1 MATNNN
7 DRQEQLNKA
16 MATLKAGGSVY
27 LNKYSLARMVD
38 GKIIVFNPKVTQL
51 SEFQA
56 GNASLTKKKLAAAIA
71 AGKVSV
77 ITQAQL
83 AAGLNPTPSVPKPP
97 ANAKPKKKVTGSA
110 DDDKGKKESPKV
122 KVRKDADP
130 ELSPGKR
137 LKNPLGALTSYNYQL
152 SLYMVT
158 PDALEI
164 FKENGYRDINKL
176 GVMSAA
182 ATQPIVDNQAV
193 SAGAYIVAQTGG
205 VNNTFEQRAPS
216 FSFDYTI
223 DQLQFEIAGPK
234 DTGSPAAEY
243 DFQFVITEPYGFSF
257 ISNLR
262 RAADAI
268 KDYNDRLNKKKAAV
282 AKKKAAAQQQ
292 RTRRRNTVVAVAPS
306 RRLPKGGVGGSG
318 VTSVDSQAG
327 KRGNYYNT
335 RFQSNNDILA
345 GVRGTKPGSRPLPK
359 GGKAGGRAA
368 KDSGYRILTEQFD
381 KEQAKKTAAAKA
393 ASAAKGSGKP
403 SGKGSST
410 GTPTNATR
418 QLFILGIRF
427 YGYNASG
434 QPVKGTDTT
443 AANNS
448 WGGVIDG
455 SRQEIDPGNNSYA
468 LFERYYPIMLNEMT
482 TVVDGRETR
491 YNCKAQSTGM
501 QALGTKRGI
510 INNKME
516 FTAET
521 VGEALDNLM
530 SRLNKEQQKLNN
542 NTGSGYS
549 YDIKYQSAYDADR
562 IRSAKIVS
570 KADLDK
576 YKWPGSGAKNTKESN
591 VNTETQKGQ
600 KPKNNARKIT
610 LAEGTPILQAINQ
623 IIAQS
628 AFLQDALRTVY
639 TTALEPDQDKEGLP
653 ELDLSGKKTI
663 EWFHCTP
670 DTANMSWDEKR
681 ADWVYDLNYIL
692 NIYDTPVLDTA
703 YTNPGK
709 KYYGPVKR
717 YEYWYSGTN
726 TEIRSY
732 KQTLNND
739 FYSQFLDPDFVKNQN
754 KNANKNGGENTQNA
768 SGGSGNGAGVTT
780 PLVDN
785 QRTGEPTQGKQGLGM
800 EAQNTYL
807 SSLFSPS
814 AQATAEITILGDP
827 DWLMS
832 TKQTLANESTVYNK
846 FYGND
851 GYSISP
857 AGGQVF
863 FEIDFKEAIDYKSGG
878 QDIPTK
884 DGSGVTGAPG
894 TMSINSSILFWK
906 DPKGISSLVRGLSY
920 SLTTCRHT
928 FRNGLFEQVLKGN
941 MTTFGDSGANDDG
954 KARENKGAAKSN
966 SGPNKGNGNATTSSR
981 GLTVSDYG
989 LKAKGGRT
997 SGRGAPGESEASRI
1011 RASQRFGPNAKI
1023 NQSDKRNVRGGSNS
1037 GASSNS
1043 GAKREAVVDPQ
1054 TGQPLGTVTRTNNG
1068 FET

>member
-1 MATNNN
+1 MASNNN
-7 DRQEQLNKA
+7 DRQAQLNKA

-38 GKIIVFNPKVTQL
+38 GKIIIFNPQVTQL

-83 AAGLNPTPSVPKPP
+83 AAGLNPTPSVPKPVGS
-97 ANAKPKKKVTGSA
+97 AKPKKQVKGTA
-110 DDDKGKKESPKV
+110 DDDKGKKKPQIKL
-122 KVRKDADP
+122 RKDADP

-137 LKNPLGALTSYNYQL
+137 LKNPLGALSSYNYQL

-176 GVMSAA
+176 GLAFA
-182 ATQPIVDNQAV
+182 GANKPIVDNQAI

-216 FSFDYTI
+216 FNFDYTI

-257 ISNLR
+257 ISNLK

-268 KDYNDRLNKKKAAV
+268 KDYNDRLNKKKSAV

-292 RTRRRNTVVAVAPS
+292 RTRIRNAAAAAPS
-306 RRLPKGGVGGSG
+306 RRLTKGGIGGSG
-318 VTSVDSQAG
+318 TTSVPPKNAITN
-327 KRGNYYNT
+327 RNT
-335 RFQSNNDILA
+335 RFQSKNDILA
-345 GVRGTKPGSRPLPK
+345 GVRGFTPDSNRRSPK
-359 GGKAGGRAA
+359 GGKGGGRASQ
-368 KDSGYRILTEQFD
+368 DSGYRALTNAFD
-381 KEQAKKTAAAKA
+381 KEQANKTAAAKS

-403 SGKGSST
+403 TGKGSST
-410 GTPTNATR
+410 GTPLNPAR

-434 QPVKGTDTT
+434 IPVRGVDTT

-455 SRQEIDPGNNSYA
+455 ATQQIDPGNNSYA
-468 LFERYYPIMLNEMT
+468 LFERYYPILISELT
-482 TVVDGRETR
+482 TVVDGRETK
-491 YNCKAQSTGM
+491 YSCKAQSTGM
-501 QALGTKRGI
+501 QALGTKRGQ

-516 FTAET
+516 VTGSTA
-521 VGEALDNLM
+521 GEQLDDLM
-530 SRLNKEQQKLNN
+530 SQLNKEQQKLNN
-542 NTGSGYS
+542 DTGSGYS
-549 YDIKYQSAYDADR
+549 YDIKYASAEDADR

-591 VNTETQKGQ
+591 VNTETKKGQ
-600 KPKNNARKIT
+600 KPKNNARKLTI
-610 LAEGTPILQAINQ
+610 AEGTPILQAINQ

-628 AFLQDALRTVY
+628 AFLQDALKTVY

-653 ELDLSGKKTI
+653 ELDLQGKKTI

-670 DTANMSWDEKR
+670 ETENMSWDEDR
-681 ADWVYDLNYIL
+681 ADWVYDINYIL
-692 NIYDTPVLDTA
+692 NVYDTPVLDTA
-703 YTNPGK
+703 YSNPGT
-709 KYYGPVKR
+709 KYYGPMKR

-726 TEIRSY
+726 TEIRHY

-739 FYSQFLDPDFVKNQN
+739 FYTQFLDPNFGKN
-754 KNANKNGGENTQNA
+754 KDDANANKNGGENTKNA
-768 SGGSGNGAGVTT
+768 SGGSGNGAGATT

-785 QRTGEPTQGKQGLGM
+785 QRTGQPIQGKQGLGM
-800 EAQNTYL
+800 EAQNSYL
-807 SSLFSPS
+807 TSLFAPT

-832 TKQTLANESTVYNK
+832 TTRTGMGVNESTVYNK
-846 FYGND
+846 FYGSD
-851 GYSISP
+851 GYSVSP

-878 QDIPTK
+878 QDI
-884 DGSGVTGAPG
+884 DVGNGRGVTGAPG
-894 TMSINSSILFWK
+894 TLSINSSILFWK
-906 DPKGISSLVRGLSY
+906 DPKSISKLVRGISY

-928 FRNGLFEQVLKGN
+928 FRNGVFEQVLKGN
-941 MTTFGDSGANDDG
+941 MTTFGDSGSNDDG
-954 KARENKGAAKSN
+954 KAREKAKSNRTSN
-966 SGPNKGNGNATTSSR
+966 SGPNKGNGNATT
-981 GLTVSDYG
+981 TTKG

-997 SGRGAPGESEASRI
+997 SGKGTPGAAEAARI
-1011 RASQRFGPNAKI
+1011 KDSQRNAPE
-1023 NQSDKRNVRGGSNS
+1023 NQGRPADRRKVRGGSNS

-1054 TGQPLGTVTRTNNG
+1054 TGQTLGTVTRTNNG

>member
-1 MATNNN
+1 MASNNN
-7 DRQEQLNKA
+7 DRQQQLNKA
-16 MATLKAGGSVY
+16 MDTLKAGGSVY

-38 GKIIVFNPKVTQL
+38 GKIIIFNPQVTQL

-83 AAGLNPTPSVPKPP
+83 AAGLNPTPRVPKPVGS
-97 ANAKPKKKVTGSA
+97 AKPKKQVKGTA
-110 DDDKGKKESPKV
+110 DDDKGKKKPQIKL
-122 KVRKDADP
+122 RKDADP

-137 LKNPLGALTSYNYQL
+137 LKNPLGALSSYNYQL

-176 GVMSAA
+176 GLAFA
-182 ATQPIVDNQAV
+182 GANKPIVDNQAV

-216 FSFDYTI
+216 FNFDYTI

-257 ISNLR
+257 ISNLK

-268 KDYNDRLNKKKAAV
+268 KDYNDRLNKKKSAV

-292 RTRRRNTVVAVAPS
+292 RTRIRNASNAAAPS
-306 RRLPKGGVGGSG
+306 RRLTKGGVGGRG
-318 VTSVDSQAG
+318 TSVTPQ
-327 KRGNYYNT
+327 KINYNT

-345 GVRGTKPGSRPLPK
+345 GVRGTTPSKPRPK
-359 GGKAGGRAA
+359 GGKGGGRAA
-368 KDSGYRILTEQFD
+368 KDSGYRILTDQFD

-403 SGKGSST
+403 TGKGSST
-410 GTPTNATR
+410 GTPLNPAR

-434 QPVKGTDTT
+434 IPVRGIDTT

-455 SRQEIDPGNNSYA
+455 ATQEIDPGNNSYA
-468 LFERYYPIMLNEMT
+468 LFERYYPILINEMT
-482 TVVDGRETR
+482 TVVDGRETK
-491 YNCKAQSTGM
+491 YSCKAQSTGM
-501 QALGTKRGI
+501 QALGTKRGQ

-516 FTAET
+516 VTGSTA
-521 VGEALDNLM
+521 GEQLDDLM
-530 SRLNKEQQKLNN
+530 SQLNKEQQKLNN
-542 NTGSGYS
+542 DTGSGYS
-549 YDIKYQSAYDADR
+549 YDIKYASANDADR

-591 VNTETQKGQ
+591 VNTETKKGQ
-600 KPKNNARKIT
+600 KPKNNARKLTI
-610 LAEGTPILQAINQ
+610 AEGTPILQAINQ

-628 AFLQDALRTVY
+628 AFLQDALKTVY

-653 ELDLSGKKTI
+653 ELDLQGKKTI

-670 DTANMSWDEKR
+670 ETENMSWDEDR
-681 ADWVYDLNYIL
+681 ADWVYDINYIL
-692 NIYDTPVLDTA
+692 NVYDTPVLDTA
-703 YTNPGK
+703 YSNPGT
-709 KYYGPVKR
+709 KYYGPMKR

-726 TEIRSY
+726 TEIRHY

-739 FYSQFLDPDFVKNQN
+739 FYSQFLDPNFGKN
-754 KNANKNGGENTQNA
+754 KDDATANKNGGENTKNA
-768 SGGSGNGAGVTT
+768 SGGSGNGAGATT

-785 QRTGEPTQGKQGLGM
+785 QRTGQPIQGKQGLGM
-800 EAQNTYL
+800 EAQNSYL
-807 SSLFSPS
+807 TSLFAPT

-832 TKQTLANESTVYNK
+832 TTRTGMGVNESTVYNK
-846 FYGND
+846 FYGSD
-851 GYSISP
+851 GYSVSP

-878 QDIPTK
+878 QDI
-884 DGSGVTGAPG
+884 DVGNGRGVTGAPG

-906 DPKGISSLVRGLSY
+906 DPKSISKLVRGISY

-928 FRNGLFEQVLKGN
+928 FRNGVFEQVLKGN
-941 MTTFGDSGANDDG
+941 MTTFGDSGSNDDG
-954 KARENKGAAKSN
+954 NARENKNTSSN
-966 SGPNKGNGNATTSSR
+966 SGPNAGNSNATT
-981 GLTVSDYG
+981 TTKG

-997 SGRGAPGESEASRI
+997 SGRGTPGAAEAARI
-1011 RASQRFGPNAKI
+1011 RDSQRNAPE
-1023 NQSDKRNVRGGSNS
+1023 NQGRAADRRKVRGGSNS

-1043 GAKREAVVDPQ
+1043 GAGREAVVDPQ
-1054 TGQPLGTVTRTNNG
+1054 TGQPLGTVRRTNNG

>member
-7 DRQEQLNKA
+7 DRQEQLNTA
-16 MATLKAGGSVY
+16 MATLKAGGTVP
-27 LNKYSLARMVD
+27 LNKYSRAKYVD
-38 GKIIVFNPKVTQL
+38 GKIVVYNPQVV
-51 SEFQA
+51 SVGEFTA
-56 GNASLTKKKLAAAIA
+56 GNATLTKKKLAAAIA

-77 ITQAQL
+77 ISQEQL
-83 AAGLNPTPSVPKPP
+83 AAGLNPKPSVPKPP
-97 ANAKPKKKVTGSA
+97 ANTKPKKKVTGSA

-122 KVRKDADP
+122 KVRKEADP

-205 VNNTFEQRAPS
+205 VNTTFEQRAPS

-292 RTRRRNTVVAVAPS
+292 RTRRRNNGNSNNRGLGNTKLYTSAKIESVASFVA
-306 RRLPKGGVGGSG
+306 RNRA
-318 VTSVDSQAG
+318 TQQ
-327 KRGNYYNT
+327 GNYNNT

-345 GVRGTKPGSRPLPK
+345 GVRGTKPGSKPNASAAAIQAANQKNYPDAGFHAKLF
-359 GGKAGGRAA
+359 GGAN
-368 KDSGYRILTEQFD
+368 
-381 KEQAKKTAAAKA
+381 AKKAAT
-393 ASAAKGSGKP
+393 AKGSGKP

-591 VNTETQKGQ
+591 ANTETQKGQ

-928 FRNGLFEQVLKGN
+928 FRNGVFEQVLKGN

-966 SGPNKGNGNATTSSR
+966 SGPNKGNGNATTSKK
-981 GLTVSDYG
+981 GWKNADYEAG
-989 LKAKGGRT
+989 KRYSNDPKVRNSAWNKELARRNGVTDKTWQKALQKNPT
-997 SGRGAPGESEASRI
+997 ATPPPRI
-1011 RASQRFGPNAKI
+1011 T
-1023 NQSDKRNVRGGSNS
+1023 RNN
-1037 GASSNS
+1037 
-1043 GAKREAVVDPQ
+1043 P
-1054 TGQPLGTVTRTNNG
+1054 
-1068 FET
+1068 ET

>member
-1 MATNNN
+1 MALGIGSNNN
-7 DRQEQLNKA
+7 DRQQQLDKA
-16 MATLKAGGSVY
+16 MATLRAGGEVY
-27 LNKYSLARMVD
+27 LNKYSRARLID
-38 GKIIVFNPKVTQL
+38 GKIVTWNPQVISAASLQG
-51 SEFQA
+51 
-56 GNASLTKKKLAAAIA
+56 GNATITKQKLAAAFK
-71 AGKVSV
+71 AGKIGY

-83 AAGLNPTPSVPKPP
+83 AAALNPTPSVPKPVGS
-97 ANAKPKKKVTGSA
+97 KRPKRQVKGNA
-110 DDDKGKKESPKV
+110 DDDKGKKPKKPEV
-122 KVRKDADP
+122 KLRKDADP

-137 LKNPLGALTSYNYQL
+137 LKNPLGALSSYNYQL

-176 GVMSAA
+176 GVMFAG
-182 ATQPIVDNQAV
+182 ATAPIVDNDAV

-205 VNNTFEQRAPS
+205 VNNSYENRAPS

-234 DTGSPAAEY
+234 DSGSATAEY

-257 ISNLR
+257 ISNLK

-268 KDYNDRLNKKKAAV
+268 KDYNDRLNKKKSAV

-292 RTRRRNTVVAVAPS
+292 RTRRRAKAGSSGVGKFVFQESIADVIARVKAEKAQKQPKYRQNAPYQSDDDLLAPLRGLNPS
-306 RRLPKGGVGGSG
+306 RPKPKGG
-318 VTSVDSQAG
+318 AG
-327 KRGNYYNT
+327 
-335 RFQSNNDILA
+335 
-345 GVRGTKPGSRPLPK
+345 
-359 GGKAGGRAA
+359 GGRASSA
-368 KDSGYRILTEQFD
+368 SKYRQVVDEFD
-381 KEQAKKTAAAKA
+381 RQQAKKKA
-393 ASAAKGSGKP
+393 ASQGPAKP
-403 SGKGSST
+403 KGTGPST
-410 GTPTNATR
+410 GTPLNPAR

-427 YGYNASG
+427 YGYDASG
-434 QPVKGTDTT
+434 RPVKGTDTT
-443 AANNS
+443 AANNA

-455 SRQEIDPGNNSYA
+455 ATQEIDPGNNSYA
-468 LFERYYPIMLNEMT
+468 LFERYYPILISEMT

-501 QALGTKRGI
+501 QALGTKRGQ
-510 INNKME
+510 INNKVE
-516 FTAET
+516 ITAET

-542 NTGSGYS
+542 NTGSGYN
-549 YDIKYQSAYDADR
+549 YDIKYASESDADR

-591 VNTETQKGQ
+591 AATETQKSQ
-600 KPKNNARKIT
+600 KPKNNSRKIT
-610 LAEGTPILQAINQ
+610 IAEGTPILQAINQ

-628 AFLQDALRTVY
+628 AFLEDALRTVY

-653 ELDLSGKKTI
+653 ALDQSGKKTI

-670 DTANMSWDEKR
+670 ETDNMSWDDDR
-681 ADWVYDLNYIL
+681 ADWIYDINYVLNV
-692 NIYDTPVLDTA
+692 YDTPVLDTA
-703 YTNPGK
+703 YSNPGT
-709 KYYGPVKR
+709 KYYGPMKR

-726 TEIRSY
+726 TEIRHY

-739 FYSQFLDPDFVKNQN
+739 FYSTFLDPNFGKDKDD
-754 KNANKNGGENTQNA
+754 KKANKNGGENTKNA
-768 SGGSGNGAGVTT
+768 SGGSGNGAGATT

-785 QRTGEPTQGKQGLGM
+785 QRTGEPTQGKQGVGM
-800 EAQNTYL
+800 EAQNSYL
-807 SSLFSPS
+807 TSLFAPT
-814 AQATAEITILGDP
+814 AQATAEVTILGDP

-832 TKQTLANESTVYNK
+832 TSRTGMGVNESTVYNK
-846 FYGND
+846 FYGSD

-906 DPKGISSLVRGLSY
+906 DPKSISKLVRGISY

-928 FRNGLFEQVLKGN
+928 FRNGVFEQVLKGN

-966 SGPNKGNGNATTSSR
+966 SGQNKGNGNATTSTRGFKFKESIGDVIKRVGREEAALRYNKDPKVRDAAWKRKLASDNARADAQFFAKPQPGTPSR
-981 GLTVSDYG
+981 SSL
-989 LKAKGGRT
+989 R
-997 SGRGAPGESEASRI
+997 
-1011 RASQRFGPNAKI
+1011 
-1023 NQSDKRNVRGGSNS
+1023 SN
-1037 GASSNS
+1037 
-1043 GAKREAVVDPQ
+1043 KP
-1054 TGQPLGTVTRTNNG
+1054 
-1068 FET
+1068 ET

>member
-1 MATNNN
+1 MANTTNN
-7 DRQEQLNKA
+7 DSQAKLNSA
-16 MATLKAGGSVY
+16 LATLKAGGTVPIS
-27 LNKYSLARMVD
+27 KSSAARQVD
-38 GKIIVFNPKVTQL
+38 GVIYIYNPQVVKAFEFVGNKQKTAAAVKAGKISAISKAQL
-51 SEFQA
+51 S
-56 GNASLTKKKLAAAIA
+56 AA
-71 AGKVSV
+71 
-77 ITQAQL
+77 
-83 AAGLNPTPSVPKPP
+83 LNPTKPSVPKP
-97 ANAKPKKKVTGSA
+97 AGSKKPKKNLKGTA
-110 DDDKGKKESPKV
+110 DDDKGKKKPQV
-122 KVRKDADP
+122 KLRKDADP

-137 LKNPLGALTSYNYQL
+137 LKNPLGALSSYNYQL

-176 GVMSAA
+176 GVAFA
-182 ATQPIVDNQAV
+182 GANRPIVDNDIV

-223 DQLQFEIAGPK
+223 DQLQFEIVGPK
-234 DTGSPAAEY
+234 DSGAATAEY

-257 ISNLR
+257 ISNLK

-268 KDYNDRLNKKKAAV
+268 KDYNDRLNKKKVAA
-282 AKKKAAAQQQ
+282 AKRKAAAQQQ
-292 RTRRRNTVVAVAPS
+292 RTRKRNNGNSKTRGLGNTKLWTSSKTETVASVVAKNRA
-306 RRLPKGGVGGSG
+306 
-318 VTSVDSQAG
+318 TQQ
-327 KRGNYYNT
+327 GNYYNT

-345 GVRGTKPGSRPLPK
+345 GVRGTKPGSKPNRSASAIQAANQKNYPDAGFHAKFLSGANAKKPAAGAKSAATSAGAGKPK
-359 GGKAGGRAA
+359 GTG
-368 KDSGYRILTEQFD
+368 
-381 KEQAKKTAAAKA
+381 
-393 ASAAKGSGKP
+393 P
-403 SGKGSST
+403 ST
-410 GTPTNATR
+410 GTPLNPAR

-434 QPVKGTDTT
+434 QLVRGTDTT
-443 AANNS
+443 AANNA

-455 SRQEIDPGNNSYA
+455 ATQEIDPGNNSYA
-468 LFERYYPIMLNEMT
+468 LFERYYPILISEMT

-491 YNCKAQSTGM
+491 YQCKAQSNGM
-501 QALGTKRGI
+501 QALGTKRGQ
-510 INNKME
+510 INNKIE
-516 FTAET
+516 ITAET

-530 SRLNKEQQKLNN
+530 SKLNKEQQKLNN

-549 YDIKYQSAYDADR
+549 YDIKYSSDYDADR

-591 VNTETQKGQ
+591 ANTETTKGQ
-600 KPKNNARKIT
+600 KPKNNSRKIT
-610 LAEGTPILQAINQ
+610 IAEGTPILQAINQ

-628 AFLQDALRTVY
+628 AFLEDALKTVY

-670 DTANMSWDEKR
+670 ETANMSWDEDR
-681 ADWVYDLNYIL
+681 ADWLYDINYIL
-692 NIYDTPVLDTA
+692 NVYDTPVLDTA
-703 YTNPGK
+703 YSNPGT
-709 KYYGPVKR
+709 KYYGPMKR

-726 TEIRSY
+726 TEIRHY

-739 FYSQFLDPDFVKNQN
+739 FYSTFLDPNFGKN
-754 KNANKNGGENTQNA
+754 KDDKKANKNGGENTKNA
-768 SGGSGNGAGVTT
+768 SNGSGNGAGATT
-780 PLVDN
+780 PLADN

-800 EAQNTYL
+800 EAQNSYL
-807 SSLFSPS
+807 TSLFAPT
-814 AQATAEITILGDP
+814 AQATAEVTILGDP

-832 TKQTLANESTVYNK
+832 TTKTGMGVNESTVYNK
-846 FYGND
+846 FYGSD

-884 DGSGVTGAPG
+884 DGAGVTGAPG

-906 DPKGISSLVRGLSY
+906 DPKSISKLVRGISY

-928 FRNGLFEQVLKGN
+928 FRNGVFEQVLRGN
-941 MTTFGDSGANDDG
+941 MTTFGDSGSNDDG
-954 KARENKGAAKSN
+954 KARENKGKSSN
-966 SGPNKGNGNATTSSR
+966 SGPNKGNGNATTS
-981 GLTVSDYG
+981 T
-989 LKAKGGRT
+989 KGFKFKESLNDVITRVGR
-997 SGRGAPGESEASRI
+997 EEAALRYSKDKKVRDAAWN
-1011 RASQRFGPNAKI
+1011 RKLA
-1023 NQSDKRNVRGGSNS
+1023 SDKVKAGT
-1037 GASSNS
+1037 
-1043 GAKREAVVDPQ
+1043 AKKPN
-1054 TGQPLGTVTRTNNG
+1054 TP
-1068 FET
+1068 ET

>member
-38 GKIIVFNPKVTQL
+38 GKIVVYNPQVTQL

-56 GNASLTKKKLAAAIA
+56 GNATLTKKKLAAAIA

-77 ITQAQL
+77 ISQAQL
-83 AAGLNPTPSVPKPP
+83 AAGLNPKPSVPKP
-97 ANAKPKKKVTGSA
+97 AGNAKPKKKVKGTA
-110 DDDKGKKESPKV
+110 DDDKGKKKPKV
-122 KVRKDADP
+122 KLRTEADP
-130 ELSPGKR
+130 ELSTGKR
-137 LKNPLGALTSYNYQL
+137 LKNPLGALSSYNYQL

-176 GVMSAA
+176 GVAFA
-182 ATQPIVDNQAV
+182 GANRPIVDNQAV

-216 FSFDYTI
+216 FNFDYTI
-223 DQLQFEIAGPK
+223 DQLQFEIVGPK
-234 DTGSPAAEY
+234 DGGAATAEY

-257 ISNLR
+257 ISNLK

-268 KDYNDRLNKKKAAV
+268 KDYNDRLNKKKIAA
-282 AKKKAAAQQQ
+282 AKRKAAAQAQ
-292 RTRRRNTVVAVAPS
+292 RTRKRNSGGNSKNRGLGDTKLWTSAKTETVASVVAKNRA
-306 RRLPKGGVGGSG
+306 
-318 VTSVDSQAG
+318 TQQ
-327 KRGNYYNT
+327 GNYYNT

-345 GVRGTKPGSRPLPK
+345 GVRGTKPGSKPKASASAIQAANQKNYPDAGFHSKFLGSANAKKPAAGAKTQAKSQGPAKPK
-359 GGKAGGRAA
+359 GTG
-368 KDSGYRILTEQFD
+368 
-381 KEQAKKTAAAKA
+381 
-393 ASAAKGSGKP
+393 P
-403 SGKGSST
+403 ST
-410 GTPTNATR
+410 GTPLNPSR

-434 QPVKGTDTT
+434 QLVRGTDTT
-443 AANNS
+443 AANNA

-455 SRQEIDPGNNSYA
+455 ATQEIDPGNNSYA
-468 LFERYYPIMLNEMT
+468 LFERYYPILINEMT

-491 YNCKAQSTGM
+491 YQCKAQSNGM
-501 QALGTKRGI
+501 QALGTKRGQ
-510 INNKME
+510 INNKIE
-516 FTAET
+516 ITAET

-530 SRLNKEQQKLNN
+530 SKLNKEQQKLNN
-542 NTGSGYS
+542 NTGSGYN
-549 YDIKYQSAYDADR
+549 YDIKYASEYDADR

-591 VNTETQKGQ
+591 ANTETTKGQ
-600 KPKNNARKIT
+600 KPKNNSRKIT
-610 LAEGTPILQAINQ
+610 IAEGTPILQAINQ

-628 AFLQDALRTVY
+628 AFLEDALRTVY

-670 DTANMSWDEKR
+670 DTANMTWDEDR
-681 ADWVYDLNYIL
+681 ADWLYDINYIL
-692 NIYDTPVLDTA
+692 NVYDTPVLDTA
-703 YTNPGK
+703 YSNPGK
-709 KYYGPVKR
+709 KYYGPMKR

-726 TEIRSY
+726 TEIRHY

-739 FYSQFLDPDFVKNQN
+739 YYATFLDPNSGKN
-754 KNANKNGGENTQNA
+754 KDDKAATKNGGVNTKNA
-768 SGGSGNGAGVTT
+768 SNASGNGAGATT
-780 PLVDN
+780 PLTDN

-800 EAQNTYL
+800 EAQNSYL
-807 SSLFSPS
+807 TSLFSPS
-814 AQATAEITILGDP
+814 AMAMAEVTILGDP

-832 TKQTLANESTVYNK
+832 TTRTGIGVNESTVYNK
-846 FYGND
+846 FYGSD

-878 QDIPTK
+878 QDI
-884 DGSGVTGAPG
+884 DIGNSGVTGAPG
-894 TMSINSSILFWK
+894 TLSINSSILFWK
-906 DPKGISSLVRGLSY
+906 DTKSISKLVRGISY
-920 SLTTCRHT
+920 ALTTCRHT
-928 FRNGLFEQVLKGN
+928 FRNGVFEQVLKGTMN
-941 MTTFGDSGANDDG
+941 TFGDAAANDDG

-966 SGPNKGNGNATTSSR
+966 SGQNKGNGNATT
-981 GLTVSDYG
+981 TT
-989 LKAKGGRT
+989 KGFKFKESIGDVIKRVQKDKERAAAAE
-997 SGRGAPGESEASRI
+997 RGARINSRY
-1011 RASQRFGPNAKI
+1011 
-1023 NQSDKRNVRGGSNS
+1023 QSDQDIL
-1037 GASSNS
+1037 A
-1043 GAKREAVVDPQ
+1043 
-1054 TGQPLGTVTRTNNG
+1054 PLRSKPKPPNTP
-1068 FET
+1068 ET